1 MFLSKLNID
10 IVILLAFLTSFLIT
24 FITIPTIIRM
34 ARFKNLF
41 DIIDKRKVHK
51 QQITRL
57 GGMAIFAGFIVTI
70 LIFVN
75 TQIFLFLGPFVAGLV
90 IIFFVGLKDD
100 ILVISPFTK
109 LLGQIIAASIIIIFG
124 NVIVTSFHGFFGIN
138 DIHWFLGFII
148 SLLIFL
154 VTTNA
159 FNFIDGVDGLA
170 ASLGA
175 VSAFLFGLWFLLVG
189 EIQFFIISLSL
200 FASLLAFIRFN
211 LFSKKNK
218 IFMGDTGAMI
228 IGYVISFL
236 VIKFNEI
243 DLLLPKS
250 NHYFI
255 YPAPAVAFGLLIIPY
270 FDMLRVI
277 YIRILQGKNIY
288 SPDNNHIHHLFLR
301 LGFSHK
307 KITFILVTFSLIFSA
322 FVVWASRLLPIRRLL
337 LIELLVVLLVSFIPE
352 FLVKNKEKKE
362 SKKF

>member
-1 MFLSKLNID
+1 MFLSKLNIE
-10 IVILLAFLTSFLIT
+10 IVIFLVFSSSFLIT
-24 FITIPTIIRM
+24 FVTIPTIIRM

-41 DIIDKRKVHK
+41 DIVDQRKVHK
-51 QQITRL
+51 QQIPRL
-57 GGMAIFAGFIVTI
+57 GGMAIFAGFIVSI
-70 LIFVN
+70 LIFVD
-75 TQIFLFLGPFVAGLV
+75 TKVFLFLGPFVAGLV
-90 IIFFVGLKDD
+90 IIFFIGLKDD

-109 LLGQIIAASIIIIFG
+109 LMGQILAASIIIVLG
-124 NVIVTSFHGFFGIN
+124 NVIITNFHGFFGIN

-159 FNFIDGVDGLA
+159 FNFIDGVDGLS

-175 VSAFLFGLWFLLVG
+175 VSALLFGLWFFLVG
-189 EIQFFIISLSL
+189 EIQIFIISLAI

-218 IFMGDTGAMI
+218 IFMGDTGSMI

-236 VIKFNEI
+236 VIKFNEV
-243 DLLLPKS
+243 DLFLPKS
-250 NHYFI
+250 NPYFI

-288 SPDNNHIHHLFLR
+288 SPDNNHIHHLLLK

-307 KITFILVTFSLIFSA
+307 KITFILVSYSLTFSA
-322 FVVWASRLLPIRRLL
+322 FVIWSSKFLTIRRLL
-337 LIELLVVLLVSFIPE
+337 LLELLIALLISFIPE
-352 FLVKNKEKKE
+352 YLVKKKEKKE
-362 SKKF
+362 I